1 MADLGGRR
9 LILARDPRRS
19 RRAPPRI
26 GTVVTMTDAQL
37 DPENAKLHTL
47 AKAQRARN
55 SAPEGAAV
63 RDETGRT
70 YVATTVD
77 LPALRLTALQTAV
90 AMAVVSGAKSLEAAV
105 LVTEESEFRAE
116 DLAVVADLKGAA
128 APRLFLASPKI

>member
-1 MADLGGRR
+1 
-9 LILARDPRRS
+9 
-19 RRAPPRI
+19 
-26 GTVVTMTDAQL
+26 MTDAHL

-55 SAPEGAAV
+55 GAPEGAAV

-77 LPALRLTALQTAV
+77 LPALQLSALQTAI

-105 LVTEESEFRAE
+105 LVTEETEFRAD
-116 DLAVVADLKGAA
+116 DLAVVADLKGGAA
-128 APRLFLASPKI
+128 PPRLFLASPKL